1 MFPHLSILGQIKS
14 CNLLGLLNLLLVR
27 LDLPLQL
34 VNQTLHPL
42 LVLPVFVLSVSQL
55 LDHPLRFPQVLMS
68 IREPGKKT
76 VDGKV

>member
-1 MFPHLSILGQIKS
+1 MFSHLSILGQIKS

-68 IREPGKKT
+68 IREPRKKT